1 MEGAA
6 GPTSGTEACALVALG
21 DGEPDGWIEKRPDRS
36 RVISNEGIATST
48 GRLPGEVIFGDGLSS
63 TK

>member
-1 MEGAA
+1 MNFG
-6 GPTSGTEACALVALG
+6 L
-21 DGEPDGWIEKRPDRS
+21 PDGWIEKRPDRS